1 MNLSVKKIDPEKY
14 CSSKKQ
20 ILMNRKGRYQED
32 SQVPFFEI
40 DQQPDKLATIPAR
53 RLESNAVSIG
63 AKKHL
68 FNTLDDLIA
77 FGNGACNAARDAVT
91 ILHETV
97 QERVDEKLSAPPP
110 FLSAPP
116 LRLSAPLRVSLSA
129 PRQ

>member
-1 MNLSVKKIDPEKY
+1 
-14 CSSKKQ
+14 
-20 ILMNRKGRYQED
+20 MNRKGRYQED

-77 FGNGACNAARDAVT
+77 FGNGAGNGARDAVT
-91 ILHETV
+91 ILFETV
-97 QERVDEKLSAPPP
+97 HERVDEKLSAPLPFLSAPPP

-116 LRLSAPLRVSLSA
+116 PRLSAPPPRLSA
-129 PRQ
+129 PVQGQLSTPPQRLSA